1 MTAMQRLHRGKIL
14 ADYPIKLHTPPPA
27 KTPANA
33 FKF

>member
-1 MTAMQRLHRGKIL
+1 MTAMQRLHPGKIL

-27 KTPANA
+27 KTPANT